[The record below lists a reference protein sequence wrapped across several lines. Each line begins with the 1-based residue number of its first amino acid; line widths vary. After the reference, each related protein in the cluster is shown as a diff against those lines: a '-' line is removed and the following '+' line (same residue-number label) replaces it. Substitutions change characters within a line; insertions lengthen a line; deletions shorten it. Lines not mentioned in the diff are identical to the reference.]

1 MSRKLTLGP
10 LTALSLSPA
19 RLLDAAAAAGFD
31 GVGLRLTPAAPGGLA
46 WPLMEDRALLR
57 ETLAAM
63 RATGLFILDLEMVRI
78 GPRFDVGAHAGLFAV
93 GAELGAAHVLVA
105 IDDDDCAR
113 ATGHFAQ
120 VCEAA
125 RRQGLTA
132 DIEFMPWTQAPDL
145 ATALRIVEGAGQPNG
160 GVLVDALHV
169 ARAGVTLD
177 ALRAVPRH
185 LLHYAQLC
193 DGPLE
198 APATVEG
205 LIHAARHERL
215 LPGEGGLPL
224 RALLDVLPDEIPLC
238 AELPHEK
245 RTAKLGAAEWIRRC
259 GVACREFI
267 ARQATPA

>member
-1 MSRKLTLGP
+1 MSRMLTLGP

-31 GVGLRLTPAAPGGLA
+31 AVGLRLAPGAPGGIA
-46 WPLMEDRALLR
+46 WPLMDDAALLR
-57 ETLAAM
+57 ETRAAM
-63 RATGLFILDLEMVRI
+63 RATGLTILDLEMIRI
-78 GPRFDVGAHAGLFAV
+78 GPQFDVTAHAGLLAV
-93 GAELGAAHVLVA
+93 GAELGAVHVLVA
-105 IDDDDCAR
+105 IDDHDCAR
-113 ATGHFAQ
+113 ATAHFSQ

-125 RRQGLTA
+125 RSHGLTA
-132 DIEFMPWTQAPDL
+132 DLEFMPWTEAPDL
-145 ATALRIVEGAGQPNG
+145 ATALRIVEGAAQPNG
-160 GVLVDALHV
+160 GVLIDALHV

-177 ALRAVPRH
+177 ALRAVPRN

-215 LPGEGGLPL
+215 LPGEGRLPL
-224 RALLDVLPDEIPLC
+224 RELLDALPADIPLC

-245 RTAKLGAAEWIRRC
+245 RIAELGAVEWIRRC
-259 GVACREFI
+259 GQACREFI
-267 ARQATPA
+267 ARPESRP